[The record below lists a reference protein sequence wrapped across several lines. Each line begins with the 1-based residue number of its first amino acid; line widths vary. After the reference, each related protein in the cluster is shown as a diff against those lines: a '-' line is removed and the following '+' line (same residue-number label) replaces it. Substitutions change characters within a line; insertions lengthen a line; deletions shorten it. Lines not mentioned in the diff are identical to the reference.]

1 MINNKQ
7 GSVLLM
13 CFYIISALAI
23 IGSAFSLAMVSQRLS
38 AQRNIRSV
46 QALYL
51 AEAGLEKAVYDL
63 RQDYIHSSNWNDGA
77 INGITVVPVPNQY
90 YPLYAN
96 ISFGPGEYTVQI
108 MNDGAATDKIWVKST
123 GTLGQAQ
130 KIIQAYVMVSTPIGP
145 VLNVIGWRV
154 VNS

>member
-1 MINNKQ
+1 MNNVR

-13 CFYIISALAI
+13 CLYV
-23 IGSAFSLAMVSQRLS
+23 IGVLIMIGAAFSVLMVNERLS
-38 AQRNIRSV
+38 TQHYIQSV

-63 RQDYIHSSNWNDGA
+63 RQDYIQSSNWNDGI

-90 YPLYAN
+90 YILYSN
-96 ISFGPGEYTVQI
+96 VSLGSGQYTVQI
-108 MNDGAATDKIWVKST
+108 MNDAAAMDKVWVRST
-123 GTLGQAQ
+123 GNSGHAQ
-130 KIIQAYVMVSTPIGP
+130 KTIQAYVIVSNPIGP
-145 VLNVIGWRV
+145 VLSEKGWQL